1 MAADYNVSH
10 ALAMAQQRAK
20 RVPEHANAALVEL
33 LFIARMQ
40 ALAPEAHA
48 ALNRAIQHLE
58 VVVTA
63 PGSLQ
68 IEIEAAQCL

>member
-1 MAADYNVSH
+1 MAADYSQEY
-10 ALAMAQQRAK
+10 ALAMAQQRAA

-58 VVVTA
+58 MAVTA
-63 PGSLQ
+63 PDALRVEQ
-68 IEIEAAQCL
+68 EAAQCL